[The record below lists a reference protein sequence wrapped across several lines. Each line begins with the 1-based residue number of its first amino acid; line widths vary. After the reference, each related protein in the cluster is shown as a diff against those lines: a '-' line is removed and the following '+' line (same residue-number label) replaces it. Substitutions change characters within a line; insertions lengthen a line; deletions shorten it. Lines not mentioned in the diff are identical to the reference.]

1 MKSEYEIAVVFDPQL
16 SVDLDK
22 ATNKVDQI
30 FKTASA
36 KVINVDN
43 WGKKNLA
50 YKIGQHSEGIYVFY
64 NIEVEGSQVGKIEST
79 LNITDEVIRYLVV
92 KVDHK
97 KAEKI
102 EKLKEI
108 KKSKMPALANEK
120 KES

>member
-97 KAEKI
+97 KVEKI

-108 KKSKMPALANEK
+108 KKSKMPAVASEK